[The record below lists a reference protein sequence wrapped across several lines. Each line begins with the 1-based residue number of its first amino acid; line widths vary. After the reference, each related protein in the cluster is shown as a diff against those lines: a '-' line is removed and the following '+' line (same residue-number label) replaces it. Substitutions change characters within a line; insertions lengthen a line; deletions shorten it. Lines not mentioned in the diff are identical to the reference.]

1 LLKFKSQIKLKD
13 QIDALKYLIG
23 RDVAT
28 SAKDYDLISKFGSYM
43 KSLNERYKFNQ
54 LELMR
59 GVEPSKEPAN
69 ELIININQTQT
80 SLLNTE
86 ECYLP
91 VFKSVEKLTKD
102 SKDSKDS
109 KNGNKDVKKSSRI
122 NGMSIVRSFVIYSI

>member
-1 LLKFKSQIKLKD
+1 MKE
-13 QIDALKYLIG
+13 QIDALNYLVG

-28 SAKDYDLISKFGSYM
+28 SANDYELISKFGSYM

-54 LELMR
+54 LELTR
-59 GVEPSKEPAN
+59 GNEPSKQPTN

-86 ECYLP
+86 DCYMP
-91 VFKSVEKLTKD
+91 VLKSVEKLTKE
-102 SKDSKDS
+102 SKDS

-122 NGMSIVRSFVIYSI
+122 NGMSIVRSSYYIIFD